1 MTPHGGTRTQQEGDQ
16 EDEGVILLR
25 RLDAL
30 ERLVFGRSHSAAGAE
45 AAPVREVEPLAR
57 KIEAVSK
64 TVSRAE
70 GGGRDLQ
77 DLALKASH
85 LGLLSLAPST
95 ASTQH
100 VALKENI
107 VYTAR
112 GEVEITAR
120 LLSQVKTLQEHINP
134 PYLRDMPQLTRR
146 LNRLEDAHIRQAT
159 ESARVSDRAE
169 NARLHYSEA
178 MNLVSEKF
186 VLRDDQVAR
195 LERNHL
201 S

>member
-77 DLALKASH
+77 DLALKARSAQGEHRIYGKGGSRDHGALTVASQDFAGAHQPSIPSRYAAVDSPLEPIRRRAHQASH
-85 LGLLSLAPST
+85 GVSPSQRSGGERS
-95 ASTQH
+95 A
-100 VALKENI
+100 AL
-107 VYTAR
+107 
-112 GEVEITAR
+112 
-120 LLSQVKTLQEHINP
+120 
-134 PYLRDMPQLTRR
+134 
-146 LNRLEDAHIRQAT
+146 
-159 ESARVSDRAE
+159 
-169 NARLHYSEA
+169 
-178 MNLVSEKF
+178 
-186 VLRDDQVAR
+186 
-195 LERNHL
+195 
-201 S
+201 